1 MGTARL
7 CVWTCITSTVPLFA
21 ELYDRVVEGKSLL
34 YSWESGGGS
43 SFLGNYFNYLSSP
56 FTVLIFLFDKA
67 DISFAITALVIV
79 KCMASAVTFTYYLK
93 VSQKRHSY
101 VSAAFGVFY
110 AFCAYFLAYYWNIMW
125 IDGMI
130 LLPLIVLGIE
140 QLVHNGKGRSL
151 HRRAGSAAA
160 VQLLYGLYGVHF
172 LCSVL
177 LGLLPDDRQTP
188 TGKERRKA
196 HHSGEVQRQNLM
208 RHPFLNRCA
217 RFAGFS
223 LLAGGLCAVTLL
235 PTYFLLRGSSATSD
249 SFPTTFESYF
259 TIFDF

>member
-1 MGTARL
+1 MFFANLLFSGIRPLWLLLGILFIFIVYSVFPFGDGTVMRMDL
-7 CVWTCITSTVPLFA
+7 YHQYGPLFA

-93 VSQKRHSY
+93 ASQKRHSY

-140 QLVHNGKGRSL
+140 RLIHTGKGALYTARWQCCCCPITIWAIW
-151 HRRAGSAAA
+151 RA
-160 VQLLYGLYGVHF
+160 
-172 LCSVL
+172 
-177 LGLLPDDRQTP
+177 
-188 TGKERRKA
+188 
-196 HHSGEVQRQNLM
+196 
-208 RHPFLNRCA
+208 
-217 RFAGFS
+217 FS
-223 LLAGGLCAVTLL
+223 LFC
-235 PTYFLLRGSSATSD
+235 TSWPI
-249 SFPTTFESYF
+249 S
-259 TIFDF
+259 

>member
-1 MGTARL
+1 MRMDLYHQYG
-7 CVWTCITSTVPLFA
+7 PLFA

-93 VSQKRHSY
+93 ASQKRHSY

-140 QLVHNGKGRSL
+140 QLINNGKGAL
-151 HRRAGSAAA
+151 YTGALA
-160 VQLLYGLYGVHF
+160 VLLLSNYYMGYMACIF
-172 LCSVL
+172 SVL
-177 LGLLPDDRQTP
+177 YFLAYFLMTAKPRP
-188 TGKERRKA
+188 EK
-196 HHSGEVQRQNLM
+196 SGENSPLGRSTAPKILCVTR
-208 RHPFLNRCA
+208 FSIGACA
-217 RFAGFS
+217 LPGSLCWPAG
-223 LLAGGLCAVTLL
+223 CAL
-235 PTYFLLRGSSATSD
+235 
-249 SFPTTFESYF
+249 
-259 TIFDF
+259 